1 MADVLTGY
9 TYDRQNG
16 RYRDQSTGRYVSR
29 DNIVK
34 LLDQSVQAGEQR
46 MNALGQA
53 YQDGK
58 IAPATYTVAMR
69 DEVRRQHL
77 QQAALAKGGFDRLT
91 QADYGRAGQAL
102 RQLYPKI
109 AGTAADVTAGEVSA
123 AQLKQRHAAYAGSA
137 RALYHRTEREAG
149 GPSED
154 TKVIIE
160 IRILDPDAQHCE
172 DCVTYQTMGWQ
183 IAGTLPVPGEDSKC
197 GHHCRCK
204 IRRKEVNYWELDEW
218 LGNMQ
223 ESMREGAMPWTV
235 DDVDQH
241 NKGLGSNQKKQW
253 VAVANA
259 ALKKCQ
265 DEGGSNCDASAI
277 KQANAAVANAS
288 KEAATTRELHQRL
301 QEAHNCGEWMESR
314 LHLNFTEIADNM
326 FGDGLLTRDERIA
339 LSSAIGAALTS
350 FREEV
355 QSAASQL
362 YKRGRWEEPKPSSD
376 AEMEEAGEYASMFV
390 PLVEKAVRRDG
401 TIAIKLIQP
410 GWGATGYYPAEV
422 LERDGPGVFKAGTQ
436 MFWDHDTVT
445 EETERPEG
453 SLSRLA
459 AVLATD
465 ARWNAQGKAG
475 PGLYADAK
483 VFEEYQKP
491 INELAPHIGVS
502 IRASGRAT
510 PGEAEG
516 RKGLIIQGITSAK
529 SSDFVTKPGAG
540 GQILQMFEAARQGRQ
555 VQPATP
561 AGENNPMSDELKSQ
575 LTEAQ
580 GRLTQ
585 LEQTNARLSEA
596 LLLRDARDYVAG
608 QLATS
613 TLPDVTKARLAESL
627 ATNPPVAGGALDKA
641 AYAARI
647 QEAVK
652 AETEYLQK
660 VAGYGSGRIVGMGGT
675 GEQGGGAEFDEA
687 ATKKRLAESFQ
698 RMGLSE
704 KEAGIAAN
712 GRAF

>member
-1 MADVLTGY
+1 MADILTGY
-9 TYDRQNG
+9 TWDRGNS

-34 LLDQSVQAGEQR
+34 LLDDSVKSAEQR

-77 QQAALAKGGFDRLT
+77 QQAALARGGFDKLT

-109 AGTAADVTAGEVSA
+109 AGTSADVAAGEVSA

-137 RALYHRTEREAG
+137 RAIYHRIEREEA
-149 GPSED
+149 GPSGD
-154 TKVIIE
+154 TKVMIE
-160 IRILDPDAQHCE
+160 IRILHPDAQHCE
-172 DCVTYQTMGWQ
+172 DCVTYQGMGWQ
-183 IAGTLPVPGEDSKC
+183 IAGSLPVPGEDSKC

-204 IRRKEVNYWELDEW
+204 IVRKEVNYWELDEW
-218 LGNMQ
+218 LGQ
-223 ESMREGAMPWTV
+223 ESERDMITA
-235 DDVDQH
+235 Q
-241 NKGLGSNQKKQW
+241 
-253 VAVANA
+253 
-259 ALKKCQ
+259 
-265 DEGGSNCDASAI
+265 
-277 KQANAAVANAS
+277 
-288 KEAATTRELHQRL
+288 ELHQRL

-314 LHLNFTEIADNM
+314 LHLGFTEIADNM

-339 LSSAIGAALTS
+339 LSGAIGAALAS

-362 YKRGRWEEPKPSSD
+362 YKRGRWEEPKPGSD
-376 AEMEEAGEYASMFV
+376 AEMEEAGEYTSMFV
-390 PLVEKAVRRDG
+390 PLVEQAVRRDG
-401 TIAIKLIQP
+401 TIAMKLIQP
-410 GWGATGYYPAEV
+410 GWGTTGYYPADV
-422 LERDGPGVFKAGTQ
+422 LERDGPNVFKAGTQ
-436 MFWDHDTVT
+436 MFWDHDTPS
-445 EETERPEG
+445 EEVERPEG

-465 ARWNAQGKAG
+465 ARWEAQGKAG

-483 VFEEYQKP
+483 VFKTYQQP

-540 GQILQMFEAARQGRQ
+540 GQILQMFEAARQGQ
-555 VQPATP
+555 PVQPVQPA
-561 AGENNPMSDELKSQ
+561 GGNNPMSDELKTQ

-580 GRLTQ
+580 SRLTQ
-585 LEQTNARLSEA
+585 LETQNARLQEA
-596 LLLRDARDYVAG
+596 LLLRDARDYVAT

-613 TLPDVTKARLAESL
+613 TLPDVTKVRLAESL
-627 ATNPPVAGGALDKA
+627 ATNPPVKDGVMDKA

-660 VAGYGSGRIVGMGGT
+660 VAGLGSGRIVGMGHSDQNT
-675 GEQGGGAEFDEA
+675 QEFDEA
-687 ATKKRLAESFQ
+687 AVQKRLNESFA

-704 KEAGIAAN
+704 KEAAIAAN
-712 GRAF
+712 GRAY